1 MKEIV
6 QFQVFFALINKLISL
21 GSSGRKHS
29 TGVETW
35 VSAFHLTLLQ
45 NSHNTSN
52 LYLTEA
58 LSVNTALVVLYPYV
72 SFQLRSSFTGI

>member
-6 QFQVFFALINKLISL
+6 KFQVFFALINKLIIL

-52 LYLTEA
+52 FYLTEA
-58 LSVNTALVVLYPYV
+58 LSINTVVLYPYI
-72 SFQLRSSFTGI
+72 SFQLHSSFTGI